1 MDIERQFLPQAWGSI
16 DPLIIYLLVG
26 VIAFLLAL
34 ILMRGF
40 TALINA
46 LFIRPKLMAYTTEN
60 GCVQVSQSAIADLIH
75 SVCGKDPQLSHLK
88 LRIRTQQKKL
98 KLQIRLRIESG
109 SHLKSIEEGLQQD
122 LRVALRDSLGIDQ
135 VGSIDIVA
143 TGIKSVKSPIQ
154 SASKNT
160 LTIED

>member
-1 MDIERQFLPQAWGSI
+1 
-16 DPLIIYLLVG
+16 
-26 VIAFLLAL
+26 
-34 ILMRGF
+34 
-40 TALINA
+40 
-46 LFIRPKLMAYTTEN
+46 MAYTTEN

-143 TGIKSVKSPIQ
+143 TGIKAVKPPIQ